1 MFLCKNFEM
10 NRDLTPF
17 TFWGKG
23 WGRGLQKK
31 RATKISGSFKNYR
44 IN

>member
-1 MFLCKNFEM
+1 VKKFNT

-23 WGRGLQKK
+23 WGWGLQKK
-31 RATKISGSFKNYR
+31 RATEISGSFKKYD
-44 IN
+44 